1 MRIPSRFTEHPVETF
16 LAGALLLLLLLGSAE
31 SSRDSGAVQ
40 ASGPHP
46 VQQQKM

>member
-1 MRIPSRFTEHPVETF
+1 MRIPARIVEHPVETF

-31 SSRDSGAVQ
+31 GGRDAGAVKATQ
-40 ASGPHP
+40 P

>member
-1 MRIPSRFTEHPVETF
+1 MRIPARFTEHPVETF

-31 SSRDSGAVQ
+31 SGQGGAAVQ
-40 ASGPHP
+40 ASGSHP